1 MPAESGRK
9 DIQKA
14 MVSDLIQ
21 IFEEYPEQTYTAA
34 DLKS

>member
-9 DIQKA
+9 DTQKVMA
-14 MVSDLIQ
+14 SDLIR